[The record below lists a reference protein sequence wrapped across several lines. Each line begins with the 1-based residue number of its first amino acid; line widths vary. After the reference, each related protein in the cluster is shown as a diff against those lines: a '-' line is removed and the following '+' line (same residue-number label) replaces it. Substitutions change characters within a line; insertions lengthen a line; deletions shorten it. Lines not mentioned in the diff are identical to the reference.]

1 MNIFGRKNNG
11 WLVCVIKLPQLM
23 PTLTELI
30 DSRTAAQISKV
41 TFDTNQSENNGGSVK
56 HQGGQMLLECNSLA
70 AIQPVYYGLL
80 MAPLR
85 DPGFSPT
92 SGKLPAVTQSTWSAP
107 VRSTQEVT
115 GDSCPK
121 CAPSC

>member
-92 SGKLPAVTQSTWSAP
+92 SGKLPAVTQSTWPAL
-107 VRSTQEVT
+107 T
-115 GDSCPK
+115 GDSCSR